1 LPTYIALIRAINVGG
16 TGKLP
21 MADLR
26 KLCETAGFTDVRT
39 YIQSG
44 NVVFRASGSAAATKK
59 KLEDA
64 LEKRLKK
71 RHTAIVRSLA
81 ELEAVEQANPYRTA
95 EGKFVYVLFLDD
107 APPKATLA
115 GWKTPGGE
123 GLTLRGRE
131 IFMHFPKGMG
141 QSKMKI
147 PLADVGTAR
156 NLNTVRAL
164 IALAR
169 DDA

>member
-1 LPTYIALIRAINVGG
+1 LPTHIALIRAINVGG

-21 MADLR
+21 MTDLR
-26 KLCETAGFTDVRT
+26 ALCEKVGFTDVRT
-39 YIQSG
+39 YIQTG
-44 NVVFRASGSAAATKK
+44 NVVFKAKGSAASAKK
-59 KLEDA
+59 TLEDA

-71 RHTAIVRSLA
+71 RHTAVVRSLA
-81 ELEAVEQANPYRTA
+81 ELEAIEKANPYPYKNSD
-95 EGKFVYVLFLDD
+95 GKFVYILFLDD

-115 GWKTPGGE
+115 DWKTPGGE
-123 GLTLRGRE
+123 ELTLKGRE

-147 PLADVGTAR
+147 PLANLGTAR

-164 IALAR
+164 IELAR
-169 DDA
+169 